1 MWKCNFQVL
10 FFYFSVRICDKWP
23 QSDVPGS
30 KRASLG
36 VYCMDKYN
44 NEAITVRAL
53 HPLLSMMTYI
63 KQIEAQCCT
72 QGHFS
77 RTHNNSLS
85 SLNQTWPLFW
95 STLLHLHSHYNID
108 LILMRT
114 GQINIFWKWKLHSV
128 NNVEVSI
135 TAFPQ
140 MVTLGW
146 LQNFP

>member
-10 FFYFSVRICDKWP
+10 FFYFSVKICDKWP

-30 KRASLG
+30 ERASLE

-53 HPLLSMMTYI
+53 HLLLSMMTYI

-77 RTHNNSLS
+77 RTHNSLS

-95 STLLHLHSHYNID
+95 STLLHLHSHHNID
-108 LILMRT
+108 FNENWTDQHILEMKT
-114 GQINIFWKWKLHSV
+114 SF
-128 NNVEVSI
+128 NVEVSI

-140 MVTLGW
+140 MFALGW